1 MIRKEFKEQLFE
13 ALDNNVIGMSFDEK
27 MNLVTKL
34 LIDYEKEHEEQRD
47 TSNKGKKWSDEELE
61 IILSDAPTKDNCI
74 KYAKLFKRGYGS
86 IEQIY
91 RWSVTAEINMTEER
105 KCDSFIVQIKQVAKK
120 LGLRG

>member
-13 ALDNNVIGMSFDEK
+13 ALDNDVIGMSFDEK

-34 LIDYEKEHEEQRD
+34 LIDYERKHEKQRD
-47 TSNKGKKWSDEELE
+47 ISNKGKKWTDEELE

-91 RWSVTAEINMTEER
+91 RWSVTAEVNMTEER
-105 KCDSFIVQIKQVAKK
+105 RSDSFIVQVKKVAKK